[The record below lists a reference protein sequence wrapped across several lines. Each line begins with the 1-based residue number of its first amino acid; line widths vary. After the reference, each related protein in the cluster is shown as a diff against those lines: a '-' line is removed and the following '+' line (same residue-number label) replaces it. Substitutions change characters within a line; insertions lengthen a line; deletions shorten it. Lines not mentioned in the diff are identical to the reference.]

1 MSLSKERSNVT
12 ITTSSCNG
20 NIIKL
25 ITYLYTAR
33 LSASNCAWSI
43 PLGDIL
49 FSCIFLRSQPP
60 AAANINV
67 VVVVVFVYSTLTAT
81 RHAILMTKRTS
92 RTLTSISFDGYY
104 NRRRQQQRSVRF
116 DSFYRLSAMPIKRKK
131 ILLYLSNFGKQQKSA
146 RRRTAAQH
154 RHRQGIAY
162 SCM

>member
-1 MSLSKERSNVT
+1 MCVCLRIT
-12 ITTSSCNG
+12 ITSSTCNG
-20 NIIKL
+20 NITKL

-67 VVVVVFVYSTLTAT
+67 VVVVVVVESTLTAT

-92 RTLTSISFDGYY
+92 RTLTSISFDGCYY
-104 NRRRQQQRSVRF
+104 YRRRQQQRLVRF

-131 ILLYLSNFGKQQKSA
+131 ILLYLSNFGKNHMKKNRS
-146 RRRTAAQH
+146 TAPYTAKTSH
-154 RHRQGIAY
+154 IHV
-162 SCM
+162 CKLW